1 MAEDKTRDY
10 GDQNPGSSELA
21 QVLQAVE
28 ALRGEF
34 SEFRTKVE
42 RRLYD
47 TGPLATELQ
56 QELREFREETG
67 QKLASLETKN
77 DSRIA
82 ALRDELTAGLAS
94 VRDELKAEIAAVRNE
109 LKAEIAAVRD
119 ELSARITAGHEEL
132 KAEIAAMREEMQEGF
147 YNLENRQD
155 ALKDAVLDRRTAFKI
170 LEKRVSRLED
180 PNLS

>member
-94 VRDELKAEIAAVRNE
+94 VRDELKAEIAAVR
-109 LKAEIAAVRD
+109 D

-132 KAEIAAMREEMQEGF
+132 KAEIASVRKDLEAGITAVREELEEGF
-147 YNLENRQD
+147 YNIEARQD
-155 ALKDAVLDRRTAFKI
+155 ALNDAILDRRTAFKI